1 MAISDLPVSASAASG
16 EGQQPA
22 AASAE
27 LSLDDLSRKQN
38 ELLQCIGQFSRDKK
52 LSADQLARLAKEAQ
66 QKGEELQTL
75 ANRYAAQ
82 EQAKGVPSAGGR
94 TQVALTPLQRWWIYS
109 QTGIDMEVLV
119 LDDMTGKVA
128 ASMPLNNPYAIGQ
141 LALAEAQRR
150 QAQAKAEAEAQ
161 KLMREALEQ
170 IETKGSVELREQL
183 NRLKRDPNFLGGALN
198 K

>member
-1 MAISDLPVSASAASG
+1 MATSDLPVAASAVGG
-16 EGQQPA
+16 EGQPSA

-27 LSLDDLSRKQN
+27 LSLDDLSRKQK
-38 ELLQCIGQFSRDKK
+38 ELLQCIEGFSRDKN

-66 QKGEELQTL
+66 QKGQELQTL
-75 ANRYAAQ
+75 ADRYAAQ

-170 IETKGSVELREQL
+170 IETKGSVELREQV
-183 NRLKRDPNFLGGALN
+183 NRLKRDPNFLGGALS